1 MDLTVR
7 RLLPRV
13 FFVVVVALQVYFIA
27 RGTSDPHKH
36 FAWRPFNESDTWSAD
51 VDRITRDGRRIPIEE
66 PWAGYVWGELVRQ
79 RGLGVPRGWRHAS
92 SGAKSTRAF
101 LQEALDW
108 VATHTPEDRET
119 LYYEAQF
126 HFTRNRRGPYTVV
139 LRSVEREVP

>member
-1 MDLTVR
+1 MR
-7 RLLPRV
+7 RLLPRL
-13 FFVVVVALQVYFIA
+13 FFAVVVVAQVYFVA
-27 RGTSDPHKH
+27 RGTGDPHKH

-51 VDRITRDGRRIPIEE
+51 IVRVTRDGRRVPIEE

-92 SGAKSTRAF
+92 SGAASTRAF

-108 VATHTPEDRET
+108 VATHTPNDDET
-119 LYYEAQF
+119 RYLEAEF
-126 HFTRNRRGPYTVV
+126 HFTRNRRGPFTDV